1 MNRVLVFWVLCAAA
15 FAAAFV
21 SGAQA
26 QFTVGGVT
34 GGAPTA
40 GVNCFGDADGRI
52 LAYSSGWTAADCGLY
67 SQVCNANQFTCPP
80 ASTLCTNGEF
90 CGTGPYVTITTPTA
104 AQSAWE
110 VATNVAPVL
119 NTPNCPSA
127 IVDQDYSCILSA
139 IDANNNPVTFAL
151 ANKAG
156 WMQFNVAT
164 GAITGRPPAVINA
177 ENLTA
182 TATDSYNAASTPA
195 TFSILVI
202 NNAPTIGAFTCPDG
216 VPNTPYACTIG
227 GYDQDGHT
235 LVYTATNLP
244 GWASFDITNGL
255 ISGTPISTGTQTG
268 IVVSASDPYQGQVS
282 SAAFQISVVNTAP
295 RFEDQDCPNAISGE
309 AFNCS
314 LSGIDDDSHT
324 LTYGATNLPEWA
336 SFDISSG
343 TISGTPT
350 AVATHAGIAVT
361 VSDSYGG
368 TATTPA
374 FQLEVVAGASES
386 AAAQIIQAI
395 SQGSLSA
402 ADITTLMTAQ
412 SLTVDADLDLAGNPV
427 HLAWVQQC
435 IGSKTVP
442 AEIAA
447 CAAVV
452 DGTVLS
458 QYEVAEVLSGAQSG
472 SVNAELLVKAGI
484 SGEVSGIAAGN
495 SCGPDQ
501 DQSCLTAV
509 LGPSISSL
517 GDVTQANF
525 ENTLANYFEAAI
537 SQVSTS
543 VAQHSVKACPG
554 GPTVFTVPNP
564 PPLCSSFAHWNCTSN
579 TNGISVLW
587 TDNGKGNVQA
597 TTGFAGGQ
605 YTLTASMNIGSVR
618 RTRQL
623 TGTFNINAVST
634 AHAAGYRTGSQ
645 PGYWGN
651 PFNPL
656 AGAASSCSSQGGTL
670 GTHSD
675 IREANTAHGTIIPNG
690 TRVIFRAANG
700 DADAYT
706 GSSSSTTKPQCSN
719 DFHQTA
725 ANNIKG
731 FQYRNNN
738 QARCDNRSRSEN
750 FTYLCKNVPT
760 SCQ

>member
-244 GWASFDITNGL
+244 GWASFDI
-255 ISGTPISTGTQTG
+255 
-268 IVVSASDPYQGQVS
+268 
-282 SAAFQISVVNTAP
+282 
-295 RFEDQDCPNAISGE
+295 
-309 AFNCS
+309 
-314 LSGIDDDSHT
+314 
-324 LTYGATNLPEWA
+324 
-336 SFDISSG
+336 SSG

-374 FQLEVVAGASES
+374 FQLEVVAGASET

-605 YTLTASMNIGSVR
+605 YTLTASMNIGSVT